1 MKPLNICFIF
11 EKYINIPIAKL
22 MKEFHILVAI
32 ELFLN
37 LFMNL
42 IFALEPFLFLKRFS
56 TSHFHLVLSFLNLK
70 SSQYNFPALCKEN
83 FKMHLSREQTFIT
96 FSFCCISCD
105 LPRFLH
111 EETFVEKKKHFRLTI
126 FLLPLLLPLPPPP
139 HVPSGHPA
147 GGLGPGSGQPHI
159 FTLEP
164 KLGRIKRRGRLRRQ
178 GARNSWAITQRL
190 SYTIKRP
197 TVLFFLKCDLGYL
210 CLATLHNY
218 DKRQLRKIASGW
230 GVEGWYF
237 ALGQL
242 SNTCKHQEQLFI

>member
-1 MKPLNICFIF
+1 
-11 EKYINIPIAKL
+11 
-22 MKEFHILVAI
+22 
-32 ELFLN
+32 
-37 LFMNL
+37 MNRL
-42 IFALEPFLFLKRFS
+42 
-56 TSHFHLVLSFLNLK
+56 LS
-70 SSQYNFPALCKEN
+70 
-83 FKMHLSREQTFIT
+83 
-96 FSFCCISCD
+96 
-105 LPRFLH
+105 
-111 EETFVEKKKHFRLTI
+111 KKKHFRLTI

-230 GVEGWYF
+230 GWKVGILHLASCLILANTKSSFLYENF
-237 ALGQL
+237 AHLVFRLGQKVQMAMKKGPVTQAIPL
-242 SNTCKHQEQLFI
+242 VEECFLKKNPAKQKGFSHLLACLKTPAKQSSWSSTEQEGPGQE

>member
-1 MKPLNICFIF
+1 MDNWYGALSETYLQMYIRQSLLLWSSMKSISSETPNICFIF
-11 EKYINIPIAKL
+11 EKYINFPIAKL
-22 MKEFHILVAI
+22 I
-32 ELFLN
+32 N
-37 LFMNL
+37 
-42 IFALEPFLFLKRFS
+42 
-56 TSHFHLVLSFLNLK
+56 K

-83 FKMHLSREQTFIT
+83 FKMHLSCERTFIT
-96 FSFCCISCD
+96 SVALVVTFLDFSMNR
-105 LPRFLH
+105 LLL
-111 EETFVEKKKHFRLTI
+111 KKNKHFRLTI
-126 FLLPLLLPLPPPP
+126 FLLPLLLQLPPPP

-147 GGLGPGSGQPHI
+147 GGLGPDSGQPHI

-230 GVEGWYF
+230 GWKVGILPLASCLILTPRASFYMKI
-237 ALGQL
+237 L
-242 SNTCKHQEQLFI
+242 HI